1 MNLIEKIKSMDKS
14 KVDEI
19 LEIHQ
24 KIKTK
29 NELISL
35 LELFDAI
42 DVSKAIV
49 KVPLANISS
58 FEENEVV
65 PKLSIPLKKHTNKE
79 QIWIK

>member
-42 DVSKAIV
+42 DVSKVIAKI
-49 KVPLANISS
+49 PLADISS

-65 PKLSIPLKKHTNKE
+65 TKLSIPLKKHTNKE
-79 QIWIK
+79 QI